1 MEAYYSYNQT
11 AFCMGANWNKKAFV
25 LIRWQ
30 LSRRWPL
37 QTVLFVFVLVY
48 NYLWLQDL
56 AEILSEKFDLID
68 IDSVLL
74 SHVIRHTSCLSI
86 IFLFVIKFDQ
96 RSAIFCHIFFLL
108 LGLFD
113 KCLHFFIVY
122 FFFNFYIFKGVG
134 S

>member
-74 SHVIRHTSCLSI
+74 SQTHMLSQYHI
-86 IFLFVIKFDQ
+86 L
-96 RSAIFCHIFFLL
+96 SFCNEISLINGVLSSVIFFFSCWVYLINVCTFSLL
-108 LGLFD
+108 
-113 KCLHFFIVY
+113 
-122 FFFNFYIFKGVG
+122 FFFNYYIFKGVG